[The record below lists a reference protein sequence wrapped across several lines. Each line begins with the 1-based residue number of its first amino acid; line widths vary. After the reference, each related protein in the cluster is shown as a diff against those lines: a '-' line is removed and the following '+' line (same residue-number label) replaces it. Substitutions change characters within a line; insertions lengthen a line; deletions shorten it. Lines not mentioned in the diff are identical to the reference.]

1 MTGEGWAEWSGL
13 RVDVKANHVQVEL
26 EEERVEAL
34 QEVVG
39 VAVGVG
45 VPLEEVGAGLLHQTL
60 HFGEVAVLQGSE
72 SWMAG
77 PELAVDV

>member
-1 MTGEGWAEWSGL
+1 MTGEGWVEWTGL
-13 RVDVKANHVQVEL
+13 QVEVKANQAQVAA

-39 VAVGVG
+39 VAVGVEG
-45 VPLEEVGAGLLHQTL
+45 PLEELGVLLLHSVL
-60 HFGEVAVLQGSE
+60 HFGEVAVLQEYE
-72 SWMAG
+72 SWLIG